1 MCPGSS
7 CADSQSAFLFPSY
20 GRYDARAFFNQFQFS
35 TALAL
40 KSLIEFTK
48 RFDFSPRSMSNT
60 LHPAVSGFD
69 KQRNVGSAVS
79 AINSPTKM
87 KFLFMTSTSRP
98 VEVFLAYLRGCY
110 ADE

>member
-1 MCPGSS
+1 MCPRSS
-7 CADSQSAFLFPSY
+7 CADSQSAFLCPSY
-20 GRYDARAFFNQFQFS
+20 GRYDARPFFNQFS

-48 RFDFSPRSMSNT
+48 RFDFSPCSMSNT

-87 KFLFMTSTSRP
+87 KFLFMTSTGRP
-98 VEVFLAYLRGCY
+98 VEVFLAYFRGCY